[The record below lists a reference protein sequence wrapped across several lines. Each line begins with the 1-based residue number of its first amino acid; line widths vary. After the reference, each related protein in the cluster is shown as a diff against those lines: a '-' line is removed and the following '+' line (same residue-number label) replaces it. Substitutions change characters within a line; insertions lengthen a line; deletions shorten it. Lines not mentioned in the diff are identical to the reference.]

1 MNITDTHCHLDEDR
15 FDIDRQTVIERA
27 LTANVRRMISVGT
40 DIESDKKTIALAEQY
55 PQIYA
60 AIGIHP
66 NESFTATEVDFNR
79 LQELVKHPKVVA
91 IGETGLDFYRDYSP
105 REAQINNFVRH
116 LELARQT
123 GLPVVV
129 HTRQSVPETLEIL
142 KNWVKQSGASK
153 DSPGVIHCFSG
164 DWQTARQFLNLGFY
178 LSFGGYIGYPRSH
191 APEVIKQI
199 PPEKLL
205 VETDAPFLPP
215 QPFRG
220 KRNEPSYIV
229 HTVNVMAQVLGKTPE
244 ETAKITTANA
254 YVLFKL

>member
-27 LTANVRRMISVGT
+27 FTANVRRMISVGT
-40 DIESDKKTIALAEQY
+40 DIESDQKTIALTEKY

-60 AIGIHP
+60 AVGIHP
-66 NESFTATEVDFNR
+66 NDSVTATEDDFNR
-79 LQELVKHPKVVA
+79 LRELSKHPKVVA

-105 REAQINNFVRH
+105 RETQINNFMRH

-123 GLPVVV
+123 GLPVVI
-129 HTRQSVPETLEIL
+129 HTRQSTVETLNIL
-142 KNWVKQSGASK
+142 KNWVKQTGASK
-153 DSPGVIHCFSG
+153 GSSGVIHCFSG
-164 DWQTARQFLNLGFY
+164 DWQAAKQFLIMGFY

-191 APEVIKQI
+191 SPEVIRQV
-199 PPEKLL
+199 PLDKLL

-215 QPFRG
+215 QPLRG

-229 HTVNVMAQVLGKTPE
+229 HTVNVLAQALGKTPE
-244 ETAKITTANA
+244 ETAEITTINA
-254 YVLFKL
+254 QALFKF